1 MHQRTD
7 NSIKF
12 RTSLSNII
20 PSIRQYFM
28 NEFHK
33 IASVQWLFQN
43 GHWTFPPNGKKRS
56 LIDQCGW
63 WEPSLIPAWDEI
75 FPGRR
80 QAELGGANQLIRTL
94 GSLGSKKAF
103 KMHPTKPKKI
113 DANWII
119 KKRICARKTPSV
131 CVQRV
136 GFTHIFIVHVRVFDN
151 CFVCLTVV
159 IRTLHYMR
167 CKNCRRMWKLIF

>member
-12 RTSLSNII
+12 RASLSNII

-33 IASVQWLFQN
+33 ISSVQWLFQN

-63 WEPSLIPAWDEI
+63 WEPSLIPAWDKI
-75 FPGRR
+75 FPGCR
-80 QAELGGANQLIRTL
+80 QAHLGGANQLIRTL
-94 GSLGSKKAF
+94 ASLGSKKAF
-103 KMHPTKPKKI
+103 KMHPAKPKKI
-113 DANWII
+113 DENWII
-119 KKRICARKTPSV
+119 KTHTREKTP
-131 CVQRV
+131 
-136 GFTHIFIVHVRVFDN
+136 
-151 CFVCLTVV
+151 VCLCATCGFCAYIYCTCTGVWQLSCLFDCCYPY
-159 IRTLHYMR
+159 ITLYA
-167 CKNCRRMWKLIF
+167 L